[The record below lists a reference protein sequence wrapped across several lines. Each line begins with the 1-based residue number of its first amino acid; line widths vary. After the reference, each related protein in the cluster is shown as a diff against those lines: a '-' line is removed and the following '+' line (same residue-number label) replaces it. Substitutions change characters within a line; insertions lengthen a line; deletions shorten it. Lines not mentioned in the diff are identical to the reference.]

1 MDNMDNKDIEKLTEF
16 MLGDSVPKMLDMIH
30 ENENLKKEVEEL
42 KIYKENYQMLK
53 KEIESLYNGFM
64 CCEVSL
70 HADELEEI

>member
-1 MDNMDNKDIEKLTEF
+1 MHEVIKIEKETL
-16 MLGDSVPKMLDMIH
+16 
-30 ENENLKKEVEEL
+30 ENLKREVEEL

-70 HADELEEI
+70 HADEIEEI